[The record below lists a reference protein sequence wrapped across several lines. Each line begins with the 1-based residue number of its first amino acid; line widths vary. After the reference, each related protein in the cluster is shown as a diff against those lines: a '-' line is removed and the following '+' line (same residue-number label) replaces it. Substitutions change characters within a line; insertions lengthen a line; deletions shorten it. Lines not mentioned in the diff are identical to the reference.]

1 MPVLLPLTNEPITGD
16 TDEEEVYSFPD
27 ADPYLAEDEVFL
39 QAVRE
44 GDQSLVRSSYRDAA
58 KSYQLSW
65 DVTRAG
71 K

>member
-16 TDEEEVYSFPD
+16 TDKEEVYSFPD

-71 K
+71 N